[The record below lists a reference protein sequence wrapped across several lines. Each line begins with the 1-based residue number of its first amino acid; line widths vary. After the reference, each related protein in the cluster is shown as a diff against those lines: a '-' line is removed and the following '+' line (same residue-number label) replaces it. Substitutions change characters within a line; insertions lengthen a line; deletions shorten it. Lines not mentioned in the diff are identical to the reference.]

1 MNRDNTPWRP
11 AVTAEIDWQEGEI
24 PYSKAFADFY
34 YSSVDGLKESEYV
47 FLQGN
52 KLAERL
58 CHHKRDSFCLGETGF
73 GTGLNFLL
81 TWQAWRNCPEPK
93 PRLHYVAMELTP
105 LSHQDIARALA
116 QWPTLGEY
124 ADELLDAYPQ
134 TVKGPHRLL
143 MERGKVVL
151 DLHFD
156 DAIDVL
162 NDLAQR
168 HTPFF
173 DAWYLDG
180 FTPSRND
187 AMWQSPLLS
196 AVGQLSRAECTLA
209 SFTAA
214 GQVRRDLQNA
224 GFEIVKAP
232 GFGRKRECMRGTLVR
247 PHTPREFN
255 DTPWDL
261 PAGDCAEPKSAIVL
275 GGGLA
280 GCSTAAAL
288 ARRGLKVTLLEESTL
303 ANGGSANDQGVLYT
317 RLSHKHSSLVDFAL
331 QSFLFAAK
339 LYRGLFANSALETPI
354 DGELCGCFQRLPNA
368 DTRALLDEAY
378 QDISG
383 LAQIVSAREASELTG
398 IEQTEGGYWL
408 PQSGWLHPGAVCRA
422 LLRST
427 NIEVLEN
434 YGKATLEA
442 TNGGWQAA
450 SDDGRKITADCAVIA
465 TGTAAVDNP
474 ELRWLPT
481 KSIRGQTTH
490 LPSVPPFSNLRSVFC
505 HRGHIAP
512 GRDGEHCIGASFNLE
527 DDELSLRRSDH
538 QGNLD
543 QLAAVAPEWQ
553 ESLQALDSATL
564 GGKVRFRCTSP
575 DYLPLTGPVPD
586 HEAFL
591 QTFAALRNNAR
602 QHIATKGNYVPGLYL
617 NTAHGSRGLSSTPLA
632 AELLASQICG
642 EPSPLQRSQERAL
655 APARFLIRDLVRS
668 QA

>member
-11 AVTAEIDWQEGEI
+11 AVTAEIDWQEGET
-24 PYSKAFADFY
+24 PYANTFADFY
-34 YSSVDGLKESEYV
+34 YSSEDGLSESEYV

-52 KLAERL
+52 KLTERL
-58 CHHKRDSFCLGETGF
+58 SQHTRDVFCLGETGF

-81 TWQAWRNCPEPK
+81 TWQAWRNSPEPK
-93 PRLHYVAMELTP
+93 PRLHYVAMELIP
-105 LSHQDIARALA
+105 LTHQDIARALA
-116 QWPTLGEY
+116 RWPALGEF
-124 ADELLDAYPQ
+124 AEALLDAYPQ

-143 MERGKVVL
+143 LDGGKVML
-151 DLHFD
+151 DLHFE

-162 NDLAQR
+162 NDMAQR

-173 DAWYLDG
+173 DAWFLDG

-187 AMWQSPLLS
+187 AMWQPSLLS
-196 AVGQLSRAECTLA
+196 AVGQLSRAGCTLA

-224 GFEIVKAP
+224 GFEITKAP
-232 GFGRKRECMRGTLVR
+232 GFGRKRECLRGTLVR
-247 PHTPREFN
+247 PHTFREFY

-261 PAGDCAEPKSAIVL
+261 PGEKYAEPKSAIVL

-288 ARRGLKVTLLEESTL
+288 ARRGLKVTLLEENAL

-317 RLSHKHSSLVDFAL
+317 RLSHKHSSLVDFSL
-331 QSFLFAAK
+331 QSFLFAVK
-339 LYRGLFANSALETPI
+339 LYRGLFANGALETQI

-368 DTRALLDEAY
+368 DTRALLNEAY
-378 QDISG
+378 QGIPE
-383 LAQIVSAREASELTG
+383 LAQIVSAHEASELTG
-398 IEQTEGGYWL
+398 AKQTEGGYWL
-408 PQSGWLHPGAVCRA
+408 PQSGWLHPGAVCHA

-434 YGKATLEA
+434 YGKATLEGS
-442 TNGGWQAA
+442 NGGWQAT
-450 SDDGRKITADCAVIA
+450 SNDGRTITADCAVIA
-465 TGTAAVDNP
+465 TGTAAVDNR
-474 ELRWLPT
+474 ELSWLPT

-490 LPSVPPFSNLRSVFC
+490 LPSSSPFSDLRSVFC
-505 HRGHIAP
+505 HRGYIAP
-512 GRDGEHCIGASFNLE
+512 GRAGEHCIGASFNLE
-527 DDELSLRRSDH
+527 DDELGLRDADH
-538 QGNLD
+538 RGNLD
-543 QLAAVAPEWQ
+543 QLGAVVPEWREPLQ
-553 ESLQALDSATL
+553 SLNTATMD
-564 GGKVRFRCTSP
+564 GKVRFRCTSP
-575 DYLPLTGPVPD
+575 DYLPMAGPVPD
-586 HEAFL
+586 HDAFL

-602 QHIATKGNYVPGLYL
+602 QHIAIKGNYVSGLYL

-655 APARFLIRDLVRS
+655 APARFLIRDLIRS